1 MKRLMFEVAPGD
13 TADPDQPVSWGSAR
27 KEDHMSIKEHVYGS
41 TKEHVYGEVDS
52 AGDLKRIFAQI
63 RSEVAMAP
71 SRDELTD
78 LYRRAGYLVTL
89 TYSPAWKK
97 KFGEKVAELREIAEQ
112 EFSRTAHKINERA
125 RTIGTDPDYDEKW
138 GDG

>member
-52 AGDLKRIFAQI
+52 AGDLKRIS
-63 RSEVAMAP
+63 RKSEAKSP
-71 SRDELTD
+71 WPHP
-78 LYRRAGYLVTL
+78 VT
-89 TYSPAWKK
+89 
-97 KFGEKVAELREIAEQ
+97 
-112 EFSRTAHKINERA
+112 N
-125 RTIGTDPDYDEKW
+125 
-138 GDG
+138 